1 MIFFQKKYLKFIF
14 LTSFF
19 IFLEFSVHPI
29 TFGPDRWIHDSPV
42 QQINDPQYLPGD
54 WYTKMAVGSGVYS
67 FYSKLIYF
75 SDFLHIDEERWRQML
90 YITCLVL
97 IYFLMVRMSSLF
109 TKNIFV
115 VPIVALLHAFVMI
128 FYPPYWMYGKFLQVD
143 GGLAPRSIGVAFS
156 FLALLFLLKRVRI
169 IPWFILGISTLIHVS
184 NSFIV
189 FTLFFFVWLMCEFIH
204 KTNGFSREFFKK
216 IVHESFVNFGVYI
229 ISGGWFALYV
239 ANIASG
245 PISFS
250 DDKFIWSW
258 IYFRAPYM
266 ALTEVPD
273 FFWMVF
279 FAHIIGMLLGWF
291 ILRRFKEITHKYLV
305 DVFGFIGVGAVLYL
319 LIFFFFSIVFPWLP
333 GFQFY
338 SIRIIYFTYF
348 STYFILALIAVMRFR
363 WSINLLLD
371 FFCRKNKFSI
381 SQLFYCFFIVF
392 SITVASYIVFS
403 LSQELVKRGPAN
415 LRISLYRFLHIE
427 EARPD
432 QTVVMKYLY
441 DHPQPFLSPVA
452 GWSMPVGSPYL
463 PSVVTV
469 KSFGFTRSGLEEWF
483 ERLNDISK
491 GDLDRRYQVQKKSG
505 EYKPVIIDWTKVYS
519 HLSIQDVL
527 YLSEKYHFNLFL
539 SYKNT
544 LYPFEVVAEDT
555 DYYLYRITE

>member
-1 MIFFQKKYLKFIF
+1 MTFLKKNYLKFIF
-14 LTSFF
+14 LASFF
-19 IFLEFSVHPI
+19 IFLELSVHPI

-42 QQINDPQYLPGD
+42 QQINDSQYLLGD
-54 WYTKMAVGSGVYS
+54 WYTKMAVDSGVYG
-67 FYSKLIYF
+67 FYSKLVYF
-75 SDFLHIDEERWRQML
+75 SDFLHIDEERWRQTL
-90 YITCLVL
+90 YIACLAL
-97 IYFLMVRMSSLF
+97 IYFSMVRMSSFF

-115 VPIVALLHAFVMI
+115 VPIIASLHAFVMI

-156 FLALLFLLKRVRI
+156 FLALFFLLKKARI

-189 FTLFFFVWLMCEFIH
+189 FTLFFFAWLMCEFVH
-204 KTNGFSREFFKK
+204 KTNGFTREFLKE
-216 IVHESFVNFGVYI
+216 IVRKSFVNFSVYI

-239 ANIASG
+239 AKIASG

-279 FAHIIGMLLGWF
+279 FAHIIGMLIGWF
-291 ILRRFKEITHKYLV
+291 ILRGFKEITNKYLV
-305 DVFGFIGVGAVLYL
+305 DIFGFIGVGAALYL
-319 LIFFFFSIVFPWLP
+319 FVFFFFSIVFPWLP

-363 WSINLLLD
+363 WGMNLLMDLVS
-371 FFCRKNKFSI
+371 RKNKFSI
-381 SQLFYCFFIVF
+381 PQLFYGTFVVF
-392 SITVASYIVFS
+392 SVTVAGYIVFS
-403 LSQELVKRGPAN
+403 LSQEFVKRGPAN
-415 LRISLYRFLHIE
+415 LRISSYRFLHIE
-427 EARPD
+427 EARPE
-432 QTVVMKYLY
+432 QTVVMRYLY
-441 DHPQPFLSPVA
+441 DHSQPFLSPVA

-491 GDLDRRYQVQKKSG
+491 GDLERRYQAQKKSG
-505 EYKPVIIDWTKVYS
+505 KYKPVIIDWQKVYS
-519 HLSIQDVL
+519 QLSVQDVRF
-527 YLSEKYHFNLFL
+527 LSEKYHFNLFL
-539 SYKNT
+539 AYKST
-544 LYPFEVVAEDT
+544 IYPFEVVAEDK
-555 DYYLYRITE
+555 DYRLYRISE